1 MAPGALTVTR
11 RELEAIGFVI
21 CSQCGAHI
29 RADRLR
35 CLRCRER
42 LVPYKPPELPL
53 PAWLEAMGGGTFI
66 FAVVLCLAGVVLVM
80 TLLSYG
86 ALGQH

>member
-1 MAPGALTVTR
+1 MASKD
-11 RELEAIGFVI
+11 ELDEVGFVI

-42 LVPYKPPELPL
+42 LVPYKQPSLPL
-53 PAWLEAMGGGTFI
+53 PAWLEALGGGTLI
-66 FAVVLCLAGVVLVM
+66 FATVFSLVVVVIIL
-80 TLLSYG
+80 TLLS
-86 ALGQH
+86 

>member
-1 MAPGALTVTR
+1 MASKD
-11 RELEAIGFVI
+11 ELDEVGFVI

-42 LVPYKPPELPL
+42 LVPYKQPSLPL
-53 PAWLEAMGGGTFI
+53 PAWLEALGGGTLI
-66 FAVVLCLAGVVLVM
+66 FATVFSLVLVVIIM
-80 TLLSYG
+80 TLLS
-86 ALGQH
+86 

>member
-1 MAPGALTVTR
+1 MPGKD
-11 RELEAIGFVI
+11 ELEEIGFVI

-42 LVPYKPPELPL
+42 LVAYKPATLRL
-53 PAWLEAMGGGTFI
+53 PAWLEAAGGGTLI
-66 FAVVLCLAGVVLVM
+66 FAAVFSLTIVVIVM
-80 TLLSYG
+80 TLLG
-86 ALGQH
+86 

>member
-1 MAPGALTVTR
+1 MPGKD
-11 RELEAIGFVI
+11 ELDEIGYVI

-42 LVPYKPPELPL
+42 LVPYKPPALRL
-53 PAWLEAMGGGTFI
+53 PAWLEAIGGGTLI
-66 FAVVLCLAGVVLVM
+66 FAAVFSLAVFVIVM
-80 TLLSYG
+80 TLLGY
-86 ALGQH
+86 AHVTLP

>member
-1 MAPGALTVTR
+1 MASKD
-11 RELEAIGFVI
+11 ELDEVGFVI

-42 LVPYKPPELPL
+42 LVPYKQPSLPL
-53 PAWLEAMGGGTFI
+53 PAWLEALGGGTLI
-66 FAVVLCLAGVVLVM
+66 FATVFSLVVVVIIM
-80 TLLSYG
+80 TLLS
-86 ALGQH
+86 

>member
-1 MAPGALTVTR
+1 MPGKD
-11 RELEAIGFVI
+11 ELDEIGFVI

-42 LVPYKPPELPL
+42 LVPYKPATIRL
-53 PAWLEAMGGGTFI
+53 PAWLEAMGGGTLI
-66 FAVVLCLAGVVLVM
+66 FATVFSLAIVVIII
-80 TLLSYG
+80 TLLG
-86 ALGQH
+86 